1 MEQASEL
8 QDEFARAAADFD
20 VPVGILK
27 AVAFA
32 MTRWHMVEGEV
43 EFAGRDARMGIM
55 GVPEVHLDDLA
66 ARLNTVPSEV
76 AFHRETNI
84 RAAATRLTEL
94 ANGQGIDRSDLGA
107 WAPVVAEYAEVPDE
121 EGTAALVHNEVYAL
135 LREGL
140 VTELGSIDAID
151 TRADYRQPTSG
162 TSGGDN
168 RGAIWRPSPNQSS
181 RSSSGGTPVDP
192 VMIVIHTCEGSYSGC
207 WGWLTNPGSGVS
219 AHYVVNSDGSEVSQ
233 LVRESS
239 KAWHVGATYDCD
251 HNAGTDCWRNGD
263 STNQFTVGIEH
274 AGYGSQSSW
283 ASGLLDRSAQLVCDI
298 AADWDIPIDRYH
310 VVGHGQLQPYDRVDP
325 GPNWPWT
332 DYLSRAAGH
341 CGGSESA
348 PEADPDPE
356 ETDTSTVPARPAV
369 EIVIDSNNDANG
381 AYAELQLSSWWT
393 SSNNV
398 AGYYNTGYWWRST
411 ASDADGASFWFYLE
425 SPARITADA
434 WWSEAVDRSRS
445 APFIAYDSANQQLGT
460 VYVDQHRDGGR
471 WVELGTWNFPAG
483 WNRIVL
489 SRWTTPGYVV
499 VADAVRVRSAE

>member
-8 QDEFARAAADFD
+8 EEEFARAAADFD

-55 GVPEVHLDDLA
+55 GVPEVHLEDLA
-66 ARLNTVPSEV
+66 ARLNTAASEV

-94 ANGQGIDRSDLGA
+94 ANGQDIDRSDLGA

-135 LREGL
+135 LRDGL

-151 TRADYRQPTSG
+151 TEAAYRQPTSG
-162 TSGGDN
+162 TSGGDH

-181 RSSSGGTPVDP
+181 RSSGGGSPVDP
-192 VMIVIHTCEGSYSGC
+192 AMIVIHTCEGSYSGC

-251 HNAGTDCWRNGD
+251 HNGGTDCWRTGD

-283 ASGLLDRSAQLVCDI
+283 AAGLIARSAQLVCDI

-341 CGGSESA
+341 CGDSEPA
-348 PEADPDPE
+348 PEATPDAE
-356 ETDTSTVPARPAV
+356 ETDTSAAPASPTV
-369 EIVIDSNNDANG
+369 EIVVDSNNEANG
-381 AYAELQLSSWWT
+381 PYAELQLSSWWT

-445 APFIAYDSANQQLGT
+445 APFIAYDSANRQLGT

-499 VADAVRVRSAE
+499 VADAVRVRSVE